1 MVLEYGPV
9 FMAFKLEQMNVINSR
24 QYQQIYNL
32 NVSDKYKSLVLS
44 NFIFKKF
51 GIYIYLQC
59 KNLFDSD
66 RKWWHLSIRIRQ
78 IS

>member
-9 FMAFKLEQMNVINSR
+9 IMAFKLEQMDLLNSR
-24 QYQQIYNL
+24 KYQMIYNL

-44 NFIFKKF
+44 NFIFKYF
-51 GIYIYLQC
+51 GTYIYLQC

-78 IS
+78 AS